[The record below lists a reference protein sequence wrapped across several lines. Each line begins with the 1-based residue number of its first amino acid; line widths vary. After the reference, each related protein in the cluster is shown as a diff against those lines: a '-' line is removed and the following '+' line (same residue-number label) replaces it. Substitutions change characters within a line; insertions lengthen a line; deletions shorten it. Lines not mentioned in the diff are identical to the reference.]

1 MIPDI
6 RTTNAQNIGGRPY
19 QEDCFAILDV
29 DTTEPAEQQCHV
41 AVIADGMGGLAHG
54 DAAARR
60 AVQEFSRHFQ
70 ARMPGVRLI
79 DALRDALLA
88 ANSAVAQEAQARKVP
103 GQMGTT
109 MIAVA
114 VCGGRMQW
122 VSTGDSGLFLVR
134 GGCVRRLN
142 RAHTFGSFLDDQ
154 VKQGELPRELAAANP
169 HREALTSYI
178 GMSKMPEID
187 LPAESLH
194 LEEGDMVLLATDGLF
209 KTLSLA
215 EISEALSGPG
225 DPAEGLVRRALAVGL
240 PQQDN
245 VTVIAICC
253 GEIRHIPLT
262 AEGEQEETAE
272 MPKPDLPPERPLPA
286 SAGEAPRRA
295 GRNPALWLALALAAA
310 VLGWIVYSFILCC

>member
-19 QEDCFAILDV
+19 QEDCFAILEV
-29 DTTEPAEQQCHV
+29 DRTEPAEKQCHV

-70 ARMPGVRLI
+70 ARVPGVRLI
-79 DALRDALLA
+79 DGLRDALLA
-88 ANSAVAQEAQARKVP
+88 ANAAVAQEAQARKVP
-103 GQMGTT
+103 GHMGTT

-114 VCGGRMQW
+114 VSGGRMQW

-134 GGCVRRLN
+134 GGSVRRLN

-154 VKQGELPRELAAANP
+154 VKQGEMPRELAAANP
-169 HREALTSYI
+169 HREALTSYV

-187 LPAESLH
+187 LPAESLQMQ
-194 LEEGDMVLLATDGLF
+194 EGDIVLLATDGLF

-225 DPAEGLVRRALAVGL
+225 DPAEGLVRRTLAAGL

-245 VTVIAICC
+245 VTVIALCC
-253 GEIRHIPLT
+253 GEIHHIPIT
-262 AEGEQEETAE
+262 AEDEQEETAE
-272 MPKPDLPPERPLPA
+272 MPKPELPPEPPQPA
-286 SAGEAPRRA
+286 SAGEASGGA
-295 GRNPALWLALALAAA
+295 GRGPAVWLALTLAAVA
-310 VLGWIVYSFILCC
+310 LCWVAFVVLSR